1 MPVVA
6 FEFVVAEANVARDV
20 RISEARLKGSELV
33 PVLLGSSSLRR
44 TARGA
49 LSAGDLVVPVE
60 RPSEA
65 AVEIEV
71 DDGSNPPLDLREI
84 RAVFGRLPWI
94 YFESRN
100 GETLTAR
107 FGAPGLSAPRY
118 DLEAARPSVEG
129 RPQLRATWRERR
141 DSAGPA
147 GGPPASV
154 AVPGGGPIDPKP
166 FLVSRKIPS
175 GPAGLTAL
183 KLDAAVLAGSE
194 GLADVRI
201 RESGG
206 SQVPY
211 LVETLAEP
219 LALRLPALRSVPRP
233 DVGDRAAPADP
244 RHTYFEV
251 TLPYPDL
258 PPGSLSIPTPARV
271 FQRPVAL
278 LFVREET
285 AATDRHGRPAG
296 GPETVAVATW
306 THADPETPAPPL
318 SLQLPRLPKG
328 RLVLEVDDGDNGP
341 LALGEPV
348 LLLPSHRLR
357 FVREGTA
364 PLTLLYGQP
373 GLQPPRYDITL
384 LASRLLGAPAEEVSP
399 EPAEQA
405 PAAARRDFSGRLFW
419 GVLIG
424 AVVVLLGLVVR
435 LVGKSEAPPVE

>member
-1 MPVVA
+1 
-6 FEFVVAEANVARDV
+6 
-20 RISEARLKGSELV
+20 
-33 PVLLGSSSLRR
+33 
-44 TARGA
+44 
-49 LSAGDLVVPVE
+49 VE

-71 DDGSNPPLDLREI
+71 DDGNNPPLDLREV

-94 YFESRN
+94 YFESRG
-100 GETLTAR
+100 GEPLTAR

-118 DLEAARPSVEG
+118 DLEAARGSVEG
-129 RPQLRATWRERR
+129 RLLLPAAWRERR
-141 DSAGPA
+141 DAAAPA
-147 GGPPASV
+147 GGSPAAV
-154 AVPGGGPIDPKP
+154 PVPGGGPIDAKL

-201 RESGG
+201 ATPGG
-206 SQVPY
+206 RQVPY

-233 DVGDRAAPADP
+233 DEGSRAAPADP
-244 RHTYFEV
+244 RRSYFEV
-251 TLPYPDL
+251 TLPYPSL
-258 PPGSLSIPTPARV
+258 PPGRLSIPTSARV

-278 LFVREET
+278 LFVRSGIG
-285 AATDRHGRPAG
+285 APQRHTRQAG

-318 SLQLPRLPKG
+318 SLELQRLPTG
-328 RLVLEVDDGDNGP
+328 GLILEVDDGDNGP
-341 LALGEPV
+341 LPLGEPV

-357 FVREGTA
+357 FVREDAA

-399 EPAEQA
+399 GPADEA
-405 PAAARRDFSGRLFW
+405 PAAGHRDFSGRLFW

-435 LVGKSEAPPVE
+435 LVGRSEAPPGD